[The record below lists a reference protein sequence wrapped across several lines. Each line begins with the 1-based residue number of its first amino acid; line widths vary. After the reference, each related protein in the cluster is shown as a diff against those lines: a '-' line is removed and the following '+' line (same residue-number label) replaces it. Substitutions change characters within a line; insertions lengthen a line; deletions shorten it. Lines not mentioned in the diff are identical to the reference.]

1 MVLKGMEAEMAE
13 TQSEPKADSMEEVI
27 VLKLEEETKDLLAR
41 LILSIDGLSKTVEGC
56 SGNVGTLTGKT
67 GDIGF
72 KLDHVG
78 SELHSLMQ
86 SIYGLRQYLH

>member
-13 TQSEPKADSMEEVI
+13 TQSETKADSMEEVI

-41 LILSIDGLSKTVEGC
+41 LILSIDDLSKTVEGC
-56 SGNVGTLTGKT
+56 SSNVGTLMDKT
-67 GDIGF
+67 GGIGF

-86 SIYGLRQYLH
+86 SIYGLRQY